1 MSPIMAA
8 ILNRRSIRSYTLE
21 KVKLSDVA
29 KILTAASWAPS
40 GKNLQPWR
48 FSVIANNTDLIHKLA
63 ALTSCDPWLK
73 HAPCLIAVFFDNTVL
88 KTPENI
94 TDNVYMKH
102 MQAIGAAI
110 QNMMLAAHEIGL
122 GTCWI
127 SEIIAQEVMVKELLH
142 ITAEFDLAAIIAV
155 GHPKKQDI
163 KSKRRELSQNIIN
176 WL

>member
-1 MSPIMAA
+1 MSPIMSA

-48 FSVIANNTDLIHKLA
+48 FSVIANNTELIHKLA

-73 HAPCLIAVFFDNTVL
+73 HAPCLIAVFFDSTVL
-88 KTPENI
+88 KNPENS
-94 TDNVYMKH
+94 TDKVYSKH
-102 MQAIGAAI
+102 MQAIGAAV

-122 GTCWI
+122 GTCWV
-127 SEIIAQEVMVKELLH
+127 SEIITQEMKVKEFLNVS
-142 ITAEFDLAAIIAV
+142 AEFDLLALIAV
-155 GHPKKQDI
+155 GHPKKQEL
-163 KSKRRELSQNIIN
+163 KSKRRELSKNIIN

>member
-48 FSVIANNTDLIHKLA
+48 FSVIANNAELIHKLA

-73 HAPCLIAVFFDNTVL
+73 HAPCLIAVFFDSTVL
-88 KTPENI
+88 KNPENI
-94 TDNVYMKH
+94 TDKAYIKH
-102 MQAIGAAI
+102 MQAIGAAV

-122 GTCWI
+122 GTCWV
-127 SEIIAQEVMVKELLH
+127 SEIITQEVKVKEFLQVA
-142 ITAEFDLAAIIAV
+142 AEFDLIALIAV
-155 GHPKKQDI
+155 GHPKKQELN
-163 KSKRRELSQNIIN
+163 SKRRELSKNIIN